1 MDAPEQAQAINLVH
15 QNKLHHETTY
25 DDKLSDF
32 AKGYV
37 NRTSPAPIRPIQPLT
52 TKQYKSLTFFLTT
65 AWTKKIEAAMKEAGD
80 PQEEID
86 KFKNGVKA
94 FGARMQKEKS
104 WKDWDMYFGNFDQ
117 LKCEVNDRP
126 FGS

>member
-52 TKQYKSLTFFLTT
+52 TKQYKSLTFLSHYSMDEEDRSRHEGGRRF
-65 AWTKKIEAAMKEAGD
+65 AGGD
-80 PQEEID
+80 RQIQERRQ
-86 KFKNGVKA
+86 GL
-94 FGARMQKEKS
+94 RR
-104 WKDWDMYFGNFDQ
+104 KDAEGEVLEGLGHVLWQ
-117 LKCEVNDRP
+117 L
-126 FGS
+126 